1 MKTNNPITVDNKTY
15 NMLGLALVISPLVKN
30 NFLSASVVMKLTPMR
45 KTEDGT
51 LEQLTEPQ
59 YQKTLVVSDAYAQND
74 PDFLTALQEIHDS
87 VQKYIDAKNL

>member
-1 MKTNNPITVDNKTY
+1 MKTNNPITVDGKTY
-15 NMLGLALVISPLVKN
+15 NMLGLALVISPLSKP

-51 LEQLTEPQ
+51 LEQLTEPE

-74 PDFLTALQEIHDS
+74 PDFLTALQEVHDA

>member
-1 MKTNNPITVDNKTY
+1 MKTNNPTTVDGKVY
-15 NMLGLALVISPLVKN
+15 DILGLALVISPLSKP

-87 VQKYIDAKNL
+87 AQKYINSKNL